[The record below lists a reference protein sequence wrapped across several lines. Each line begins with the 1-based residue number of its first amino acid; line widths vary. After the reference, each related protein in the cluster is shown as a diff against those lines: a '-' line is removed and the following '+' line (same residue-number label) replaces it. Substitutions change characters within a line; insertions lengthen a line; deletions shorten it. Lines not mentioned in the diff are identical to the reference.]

1 MNAIEVYNLYWRYP
15 AFTEEVNPW
24 VLNGLN
30 LEVKEGEFFGIT
42 GPSGAGKT
50 TTCKAILGILPHA
63 VKIPFQEVN
72 RHMRGTV
79 RVLGETVTE
88 IDPSGNPDATGQPRG
103 AMRGVGIMSPR
114 VGMVLQDPENQFLKM
129 SLLHEVA
136 FGLQLLQLPH
146 EEIEKRAQEALKMV
160 GLEELW
166 PMAAYIHPAD
176 LSGGQKQRVAI
187 ASFLAMQPE
196 VLILDEPTSDLD
208 PAGKQEII
216 ATVRTLRDRQ
226 ELTVVLVE
234 QDPEILAHFCDRIA
248 LIEGG
253 RVVLV
258 AKPESFYNNLDLL
271 EETGVHSFEVARI
284 ASEAGLLDG
293 QRAPITLDEA
303 KQIVPH
309 DLHFAPEEA
318 GTPAGTPLIE
328 IADLWYRYEDGTL
341 ALRGADLTLYQG
353 DFLALLGSNGSGKT
367 TLAKILNGIYAP
379 WRGTA
384 RILGSDIT
392 QRAVRQQ
399 LPRSV
404 GYVFQNPDH
413 QLFTRRVQDE
423 VAYGLH
429 NLGLSADQAQVWV
442 RQALEAVD
450 LWLLRDEDPLFL
462 GKGQRQRL
470 AVAAIL
476 AMQPE
481 IIVVDEPTTGLDYHM
496 VSSIMQLMRDLHSR
510 GKTILII
517 THDMRLVADYCR
529 RAVVIQAGHTVFTG
543 TPRELFSSPEV
554 LEASALRVPQAMSLS
569 CALRAENP
577 EFPLLLNVSE
587 WLEALRMR
595 PAGDR
600 ASDGKEVQFDQASA

>member
-1 MNAIEVYNLYWRYP
+1 MNVIEIYNLYWRYP
-15 AFTEEVNPW
+15 AFTEESNPW
-24 VLNGLN
+24 VLNGLD
-30 LEVKEGEFFGIT
+30 LEVKAGEFFGIT

-63 VKIPFQEVN
+63 TKIPFQEVN
-72 RHMRGTV
+72 RHIRGTV

-88 IDPSGNPDATGQPRG
+88 VDSSGNPDAAGQPKGMVWG
-103 AMRGVGIMSPR
+103 AGVMSPR

-129 SLLHEVA
+129 SLLHEVT
-136 FGLQLLQLPH
+136 FGLQLLQLAH
-146 EEIEKRAQEALKMV
+146 EEIERRAQEALKMV
-160 GLEELW
+160 GLEEMW

-216 ATVRTLRDRQ
+216 ATVRALRDRQ
-226 ELTVVLVE
+226 ELTIVLVE
-234 QDPEILAHFCDRIA
+234 QDPEILARFCDRIA
-248 LIEGG
+248 LVEEG
-253 RVVLV
+253 RVELV
-258 AKPESFYNNLDLL
+258 AKPENFYRHQDLL
-271 EETGVHSFEVARI
+271 EVRGVHSFEVTRI
-284 ASEAGLLDG
+284 ARGAGILDE
-293 QRAPITLDEA
+293 RKVPITLDEA
-303 KQIVPH
+303 KQVVPH
-309 DLHFAPEEA
+309 DLQFDLEEA
-318 GTPAGTPLIE
+318 DMAGAPLVE
-328 IADLWYRYEDGTL
+328 VADLWYRYEDGTV

-367 TLAKILNGIYAP
+367 TLAKVLNGIYAP

-384 RILGSDIT
+384 RILGSDIN
-392 QRAVRQQ
+392 QREIRQQ
-399 LPRSV
+399 LPRIV

-413 QLFTRRVQDE
+413 QLFTRRVEDE

-429 NLGLSADQAQVWV
+429 NLGLSGDQTKVWV

-481 IIVVDEPTTGLDYHM
+481 IIIVDEPTTGQDYRM
-496 VSSIMQLMRDLHSR
+496 VSSIMHLLRDLHTR

-529 RAVVIQAGHTVFTG
+529 RAVVIQAGRTVFTG
-543 TPRELFSSPEV
+543 TPRELFSSPEI
-554 LEASALRVPQAMSLS
+554 LDASALRVPQAMRLS

-577 EFPLLLNVSE
+577 DFPLLLNVSE
-587 WLEALRMR
+587 WLEALRVR
-595 PAGDR
+595 SEATR
-600 ASDGKEVQFDQASA
+600 KEVQFDQEAA

>member
-1 MNAIEVYNLYWRYP
+1 MNVIEIYNLYWRYP
-15 AFTEEVNPW
+15 AFTEESNPW
-24 VLNGLN
+24 VLNGLD
-30 LEVKEGEFFGIT
+30 LEVKAGEFFGVT

-63 VKIPFQEVN
+63 AKIPFQEVN
-72 RHMRGTV
+72 QHIRGTV

-88 IDPSGNPDATGQPRG
+88 VDSSGNPDAVGRPKGMVRG
-103 AMRGVGIMSPR
+103 AGVMSPR

-146 EEIEKRAQEALKMV
+146 EEIERRAQEALKMV
-160 GLEELW
+160 GLEEMW

-216 ATVRTLRDRQ
+216 ATVRALRDRQ

-234 QDPEILAHFCDRIA
+234 QDPEILARFCDRIA
-248 LIEGG
+248 LVEEG
-253 RVVLV
+253 RVELV
-258 AKPESFYNNLDLL
+258 AKPENFYRHQDLL
-271 EETGVHSFEVARI
+271 EVRGVHSFEVTRI
-284 ASEAGLLDG
+284 ARGAGILDE
-293 QRAPITLDEA
+293 RKVPITLDEA
-303 KQIVPH
+303 KQVVPH
-309 DLHFAPEEA
+309 DLQFALEEA
-318 GTPAGTPLIE
+318 STAGAPLVE
-328 IADLWYRYEDGTL
+328 VADLWYRYEDGTV

-367 TLAKILNGIYAP
+367 TLAKVLNGIYAP

-384 RILGSDIT
+384 RILGSDIN

-399 LPRSV
+399 LPRIV

-413 QLFTRRVQDE
+413 QLFTRRVEDE

-429 NLGLSADQAQVWV
+429 NLGLSGDQAKVWV

-481 IIVVDEPTTGLDYHM
+481 IIIVDEPTTGQDYRM
-496 VSSIMQLMRDLHSR
+496 VSSIMQLLRDLHTR

-529 RAVVIQAGHTVFTG
+529 RAVVIQAGRTAFTG
-543 TPRELFSSPEV
+543 TPRELFSSPET
-554 LEASALRVPQAMSLS
+554 LDASALRVPQAMRLS

-577 EFPLLLNVSE
+577 DFPLLLNVSE
-587 WLEALRMR
+587 WLEALRVR
-595 PAGDR
+595 PA
-600 ASDGKEVQFDQASA
+600 ATGKEVQFDQESA

>member
-1 MNAIEVYNLYWRYP
+1 MNAIEAYNLYWRYP

-63 VKIPFQEVN
+63 AKIPFQEVN
-72 RHMRGTV
+72 RHIRGTV

-103 AMRGVGIMSPR
+103 VVRGVGVMSPR

-129 SLLHEVA
+129 SLLHEVT
-136 FGLQLLQLPH
+136 FGLQLMQLPH

-160 GLEELW
+160 GLEEMW

-187 ASFLAMQPE
+187 ASFLAMRPE

-216 ATVRTLRDRQ
+216 ATVRTLRDHQ

-303 KQIVPH
+303 KRVVPH
-309 DLHFAPEEA
+309 DLHFTPEEA
-318 GTPAGTPLIE
+318 GTPAGAPLIE
-328 IADLWYRYEDGTL
+328 IADLWYRYDDGTL

-353 DFLALLGSNGSGKT
+353 DFVALLGSNGSGKT
-367 TLAKILNGIYAP
+367 TLAKVLNGIYAP

-481 IIVVDEPTTGLDYHM
+481 IIIVDEPTTGLDYHM
-496 VSSIMQLMRDLHSR
+496 VSSIMQLMRDLHTR

-529 RAVVIQAGHTVFTG
+529 RAVVIQAGRTVFTG

-554 LEASALRVPQAMSLS
+554 LETSALRVPQAMSLS

-587 WLEALRMR
+587 WLEALRMQ
-595 PAGDR
+595 PAAR
-600 ASDGKEVQFDQASA
+600 REVQFDPTTT

>member
-1 MNAIEVYNLYWRYP
+1 MNAIEIYNLYWRYP
-15 AFTEEVNPW
+15 AFTEESNPW
-24 VLNGLN
+24 VLNGLD
-30 LEVKEGEFFGIT
+30 LEVKEGEFFGMT

-63 VKIPFQEVN
+63 TKIPFQEVN
-72 RHMRGTV
+72 RHVRGTV
-79 RVLGETVTE
+79 RALGETVTE
-88 IDPSGNPDATGQPRG
+88 VDSSGNPDATGQPRG
-103 AMRGVGIMSPR
+103 VVRGAGVMSPR

-129 SLLHEVA
+129 SLLHEVT

-146 EEIEKRAQEALKMV
+146 EEIERRAQEALKMV
-160 GLEELW
+160 GLEDMW

-187 ASFLAMQPE
+187 ASFLAMRPE

-216 ATVRTLRDRQ
+216 ATVHALRDRQ

-234 QDPEILAHFCDRIA
+234 QDPEILARFCDRIA
-248 LIEGG
+248 LVDEG
-253 RVVLV
+253 RVELV
-258 AKPESFYNNLDLL
+258 AKPENFYRHLDLL
-271 EETGVHSFEVARI
+271 EVRGVHSFEVTRI
-284 ASEAGLLDG
+284 ARAAGILDE
-293 QRAPITLDEA
+293 RKVPITLSEA
-303 KQIVPH
+303 KQIIPH
-309 DLHFAPEEA
+309 DLRFAPEETGTETGAPLVEVA
-318 GTPAGTPLIE
+318 G
-328 IADLWYRYEDGTL
+328 LWYRYEDGTL

-353 DFLALLGSNGSGKT
+353 DFVALLGSNGSGKT
-367 TLAKILNGIYAP
+367 TLAKVLNGIYAP
-379 WRGTA
+379 WRGAA
-384 RILGSDIT
+384 RILGSDIN

-399 LPRSV
+399 LPRIV

-413 QLFTRRVQDE
+413 QLFTRRVEDE

-429 NLGLSADQAQVWV
+429 NLGFSADQAKVWV

-481 IIVVDEPTTGLDYHM
+481 IIVVDEPTTGQDYRM
-496 VSSIMQLMRDLHSR
+496 VSSIMQLLRDLHAR

-529 RAVVIQAGHTVFTG
+529 RAVVIQAGRTVFAG
-543 TPRELFSSPEV
+543 TPRELFSSPEI
-554 LEASALRVPQAMSLS
+554 LEASALRVPQAMRLS

-577 EFPLLLNVSE
+577 NFPLLLNVSE
-587 WLEALRMR
+587 WLEALRVR
-595 PAGDR
+595 PAVAR
-600 ASDGKEVQFDQASA
+600 KEVEFDQELT

>member
-15 AFTEEVNPW
+15 AFTEQPNPW
-24 VLNGLN
+24 VLNGLD
-30 LEVKEGEFFGIT
+30 LEVKAGEFFGIT

-72 RHMRGTV
+72 QHVRGTV

-88 IDPSGNPDATGQPRG
+88 VDPSGNPDAAGQPRG
-103 AMRGVGIMSPR
+103 IVRGAGVMSPR

-129 SLLHEVA
+129 SLLHEVT
-136 FGLQLLQLPH
+136 FGLQLLQLPRA
-146 EEIEKRAQEALKMV
+146 EIERRAQEALKMV
-160 GLEELW
+160 GLEEMW

-187 ASFLAMQPE
+187 ASFLAMRPE

-216 ATVRTLRDRQ
+216 ATVRALRDRH

-248 LIEGG
+248 LIDEG
-253 RVVLV
+253 RVELV
-258 AKPESFYNNLDLL
+258 AKPENFYRHLDLL
-271 EETGVHSFEVARI
+271 EVRGVHSFEVARI
-284 ASEAGLLDG
+284 ARAAGVLDE
-293 QRAPITLDEA
+293 RKVPITLSEA
-303 KQIVPH
+303 KQAIPH
-309 DLHFAPEEA
+309 DLRFTLEEA
-318 GTPAGTPLIE
+318 GAATGAPLIE
-328 IADLWYRYEDGTL
+328 VADLWFRYEDGTL
-341 ALRGADLTLYQG
+341 GLRGADLTLYEG

-367 TLAKILNGIYAP
+367 TLAKVLNGIYAP

-384 RILGSDIT
+384 RILGRDIN

-413 QLFTRRVQDE
+413 QLFTRRVEDE
-423 VAYGLH
+423 VAYGLR
-429 NLGLSADQAQVWV
+429 NLGISADEVEAWA

-450 LWLLRDEDPLFL
+450 LWPLRDEDPLFL

-481 IIVVDEPTTGLDYHM
+481 IIVVDEPTTGQDYRM
-496 VSSIMQLMRDLHSR
+496 VSSIMRLLCALNAQ
-510 GKTILII
+510 GKTILVI
-517 THDMRLVADYCR
+517 THDMRLVAEYCQ
-529 RAVVIQAGHTVFTG
+529 RAVVMQAGRTVFTG
-543 TPRELFSSPEV
+543 TPRELFSSPEI
-554 LEASALRVPQAMSLS
+554 LDASALRVPQAMRLS

-577 EFPLLLNVSE
+577 DFPLLLNVSE
-587 WLEALRMR
+587 WLEALRLWAVA
-595 PAGDR
+595 P
-600 ASDGKEVQFDQASA
+600 GKEVEFDQESA

>member
-1 MNAIEVYNLYWRYP
+1 MNVIEAYNLYWRYP
-15 AFTEEVNPW
+15 AFTEETNPW

-72 RHMRGTV
+72 RHIRGTV

-103 AMRGVGIMSPR
+103 VARGVGVMSPR

-160 GLEELW
+160 GLEEMW

-187 ASFLAMQPE
+187 ASFLAMRPE

-216 ATVRTLRDRQ
+216 ATVRALRDYHD
-226 ELTVVLVE
+226 LTIVLVE

-253 RVVLV
+253 RVALV
-258 AKPESFYNNLDLL
+258 AKPESFYSRLDLL

-293 QRAPITLDEA
+293 QRVPITLDEA
-303 KQIVPH
+303 KQVVPH
-309 DLHFAPEEA
+309 DLRFAPEET
-318 GTPAGTPLIE
+318 GTPTGAPLIE

-384 RILGSDIT
+384 RILGSDIN
-392 QRAVRQQ
+392 QRAIRQQ

-429 NLGLSADQAQVWV
+429 NLGLSADQAQIWV

-481 IIVVDEPTTGLDYHM
+481 IIIVDEPTTGLDYHM
-496 VSSIMQLMRDLHSR
+496 VSSIMQLMRDLHTR

-517 THDMRLVADYCR
+517 THDMRLVADYCQ
-529 RAVVIQAGHTVFTG
+529 RAVVIQAGRTVFTG

-595 PAGDR
+595 PAAPR
-600 ASDGKEVQFDQASA
+600 REVQFDQTST

>member
-1 MNAIEVYNLYWRYP
+1 
-15 AFTEEVNPW
+15 
-24 VLNGLN
+24 
-30 LEVKEGEFFGIT
+30 
-42 GPSGAGKT
+42 
-50 TTCKAILGILPHA
+50 
-63 VKIPFQEVN
+63 
-72 RHMRGTV
+72 
-79 RVLGETVTE
+79 
-88 IDPSGNPDATGQPRG
+88 
-103 AMRGVGIMSPR
+103 
-114 VGMVLQDPENQFLKM
+114 
-129 SLLHEVA
+129 
-136 FGLQLLQLPH
+136 
-146 EEIEKRAQEALKMV
+146 
-160 GLEELW
+160 
-166 PMAAYIHPAD
+166 
-176 LSGGQKQRVAI
+176 
-187 ASFLAMQPE
+187 MQPE

-392 QRAVRQQ
+392 QREVRQQ

-529 RAVVIQAGHTVFTG
+529 RAVVIQAGRTVFTG
-543 TPRELFSSPEV
+543 TPRELFSNSEV
-554 LEASALRVPQAMSLS
+554 LETSALRVPQAMSLS

-577 EFPLLLNVSE
+577 EFPLLLNVAE

-595 PAGDR
+595 LAGDGAR
-600 ASDGKEVQFDQASA
+600 DGKEVQFNSTKHRPD

>member
-1 MNAIEVYNLYWRYP
+1 MNAIEIYNLYWRYP
-15 AFTEEVNPW
+15 AFTEESNPW
-24 VLNGLN
+24 ALNGLN
-30 LEVKEGEFFGIT
+30 LEVKAGEFFGIT

-63 VKIPFQEVN
+63 VKIPFQEVT
-72 RHMRGTV
+72 RHVRGTV

-88 IDPSGNPDATGQPRG
+88 VDPAGNPDAAGQPRG
-103 AMRGVGIMSPR
+103 SVQGVGVMSPR

-129 SLLHEVA
+129 SLLHEVT

-146 EEIEKRAQEALKMV
+146 DEIERRAQEALGMV
-160 GLEELW
+160 GLQELW
-166 PMAAYIHPAD
+166 PVAAYVHPSD

-187 ASFLAMQPE
+187 ASFLAMRPE

-216 ATVRTLRDRQ
+216 ATVRALRDRH

-248 LIEGG
+248 LIDEG
-253 RVVLV
+253 RVELV
-258 AKPESFYNNLDLL
+258 AKPENFYSRLDLL
-271 EETGVHSFEVARI
+271 EEKGVHSFDVVRI
-284 ASEAGLLDG
+284 VRESGLLDG
-293 QRAPITLDEA
+293 QPAPTTLSEA
-303 KQIVPH
+303 KKAIPR
-309 DLHFAPEEA
+309 DLRFAPEEA
-318 GTPAGTPLIE
+318 GAATGTPLVE
-328 IADLWYRYEDGTL
+328 VADLWYRYEDGTP
-341 ALRGADLTLYQG
+341 ALQGADLTLYQG

-367 TLAKILNGIYAP
+367 TLAKVLNGIYAP

-384 RILGSDIT
+384 RILGRDIN
-392 QRAVRQQ
+392 QPAVRQQ

-413 QLFTRRVQDE
+413 QLFTRRVEDE
-423 VAYGLH
+423 VAYGLR
-429 NLGLSADQAQVWV
+429 NLRISADEVEA
-442 RQALEAVD
+442 RSLQALQAVD

-481 IIVVDEPTTGLDYHM
+481 IIIVDEPTTGQDYRM
-496 VSSIMQLMRDLHSR
+496 VTSIMQLLYDLHTQ

-517 THDMRLVADYCR
+517 THDMRLVAEYCR
-529 RAVVIQAGHTVFTG
+529 RAVVIQAGRTVFTG
-543 TPRELFSSPEV
+543 TPRELFSNAEI

-569 CALRAENP
+569 CALRAEDPN
-577 EFPLLLNVSE
+577 FPLLLNMRE
-587 WLEALRMR
+587 WLEALRTR
-595 PAGDR
+595 PA
-600 ASDGKEVQFDQASA
+600 AAGKEVEFDQELA

>member
-1 MNAIEVYNLYWRYP
+1 MNVIEIYNLYWRYP
-15 AFTEEVNPW
+15 AFTEESNPW
-24 VLNGLN
+24 VLNGLD
-30 LEVKEGEFFGIT
+30 LEVKVGEFFGIT

-63 VKIPFQEVN
+63 TKIPFQEVN
-72 RHMRGTV
+72 RHIRGTV

-88 IDPSGNPDATGQPRG
+88 VDSSGNPDAAGQPKGMVRG
-103 AMRGVGIMSPR
+103 AGVMSPR

-129 SLLHEVA
+129 SLLHEVT
-136 FGLQLLQLPH
+136 FGLQLLQLAH
-146 EEIEKRAQEALKMV
+146 EEIERRAQEALKMV
-160 GLEELW
+160 GLEEMW

-216 ATVRTLRDRQ
+216 ATVRALRDRQ
-226 ELTVVLVE
+226 ELTIVLVE
-234 QDPEILAHFCDRIA
+234 QDPEILARFCDRIA
-248 LIEGG
+248 LVEEG
-253 RVVLV
+253 RVELV
-258 AKPESFYNNLDLL
+258 AKPENFYRHQDLL
-271 EETGVHSFEVARI
+271 EVRGVHSFEVTRI
-284 ASEAGLLDG
+284 ARGAGILDE
-293 QRAPITLDEA
+293 RKVPITLDEA
-303 KQIVPH
+303 KQVVPH
-309 DLHFAPEEA
+309 DLQFDLEEA
-318 GTPAGTPLIE
+318 DMAGAPLVE
-328 IADLWYRYEDGTL
+328 VADLWYRYEDGTV

-367 TLAKILNGIYAP
+367 TLAKVLNGIYAP

-384 RILGSDIT
+384 RILGSDIN
-392 QRAVRQQ
+392 QREIRQQ
-399 LPRSV
+399 LPRIV

-413 QLFTRRVQDE
+413 QLFTRRVEDE

-429 NLGLSADQAQVWV
+429 NLGLSGDQTKVWV

-481 IIVVDEPTTGLDYHM
+481 IIIVDEPTTGQDYRM
-496 VSSIMQLMRDLHSR
+496 VSSIMHLLRDLHTR

-529 RAVVIQAGHTVFTG
+529 RAVVIQAGRTVFTG
-543 TPRELFSSPEV
+543 TPRELFSSPEI
-554 LEASALRVPQAMSLS
+554 LDASALRVPQAMRLS

-577 EFPLLLNVSE
+577 DFPLLLNVSE
-587 WLEALRMR
+587 WLEALRVR
-595 PAGDR
+595 SEATR
-600 ASDGKEVQFDQASA
+600 KEVQFDQEAA